1 MSEAA
6 LLRVLADRLEELESL
21 TLFPDDVTNPGS
33 VTVEWTAG
41 SDHPGYSILSQAMSA
56 MVEQHW
62 NALRSQ
68 VVKKKEG
75 EVQAARKSWRDMGV
89 EPVAH
94 EEEDAQDELPSS
106 PPSGV
111 PQQLSRVQ
119 LVQRQ
124 A

>member
-6 LLRVLADRLEELESL
+6 LLRVLADRLDELESL
-21 TLFPDDVTNPGS
+21 KLFPADVVEPGTL
-33 VTVEWTAG
+33 TVEWTAG
-41 SDHPGYSILSQAMSA
+41 NDHPGYTALSAAISA

-68 VVKKKEG
+68 VVKKKETD
-75 EVQAARKSWRDMGV
+75 VQGARKAWSDLSSGLAP

-94 EEEDAQDELPSS
+94 ASADLP
-106 PPSGV
+106 PPGIV
-111 PQQLSRVQ
+111 TPNPMGRVQ
-119 LVQRQ
+119 LIQRQ

>member
-21 TLFPDDVTNPGS
+21 TLFPDDVTNPGV
-33 VTVEWTAG
+33 VTVQWTAG

-75 EVQAARKSWRDMGV
+75 CRHTRTKCY
-89 EPVAH
+89 
-94 EEEDAQDELPSS
+94 
-106 PPSGV
+106 
-111 PQQLSRVQ
+111 
-119 LVQRQ
+119 
-124 A
+124 

>member
-6 LLRVLADRLEELESL
+6 LLRVLADRLDEFDALK
-21 TLFPDDVTNPGS
+21 LFPADITDPGA
-33 VTVEWTAG
+33 VTVGWVTG
-41 SDHPGYSILSQAMSA
+41 SDHPGYAVLSQAVSE

-68 VVKKKEG
+68 VLKKKET
-75 EVQAARKSWRDMGV
+75 EVQTARKAWSDIDAA
-89 EPVAH
+89 EPVVEAL
-94 EEEDAQDELPSS
+94 EPDAEAAPS
-106 PPSGV
+106 PSQV
-111 PQQLSRVQ
+111 PQQLSRMQ

>member
-6 LLRVLADRLEELESL
+6 LLRVLADRLDEFDSL
-21 TLFPDDVTNPGS
+21 KLFPADIIDPGT
-33 VTVEWTAG
+33 VTVEWAAG
-41 SDHPGYSILSQAMSA
+41 NDHPGYAVLSQAVSA

-68 VVKKKEG
+68 VLKKKET
-75 EVQAARKSWRDMGV
+75 EVQAARKAWNEIGAEATV
-89 EPVAH
+89 EPAEPEAEVV
-94 EEEDAQDELPSS
+94 PS
-106 PPSGV
+106 PSQV
-111 PQQLSRVQ
+111 PQQLSRMQ